1 MQPRVRTGLV
11 AVAAVTTVVAMVAMV
26 AMVYM
31 ATRTDPPVVA
41 EAAMHHPPPGNEAL
55 GERNERALAGALQRV
70 LEPPPEPSVKLPPA
84 VARRAAEESFEA
96 MMHTLE
102 ELADADK
109 RVPRA
114 RRDQLYRE
122 TNDVFSAL
130 SAQLDANDAADMQ
143 QLEDAN
149 IRMKA
154 MLAEL
159 GVRVPKR
166 LPPAE

>member
-1 MQPRVRTGLV
+1 MQPRIRTGLAAAAVV
-11 AVAAVTTVVAMVAMV
+11 AVAL
-26 AMVYM
+26 VYT
-31 ATRTDPPVVA
+31 ATRAPADPPVA
-41 EAAMHHPPPGNEAL
+41 SEAAVHHPPPGYEAL
-55 GERNERALAGALQRV
+55 GKLDERALVGALQRV

-84 VARRAAEESFEA
+84 AARRAAEESFDA
-96 MMHTLE
+96 MMLTLE
-102 ELADADK
+102 ELGDAGK

-143 QLEDAN
+143 LLEDAN

-154 MLAEL
+154 MLGEL